1 MSKCEGNF
9 CRVRRKLGEMKS
21 FSLNSRCACA
31 FKSLQFIIE
40 SQCCK
45 EHFYLSKTWVFGLVR
60 VTFFEIIV
68 VLWIDI
74 SWFSYH
80 HLTCRQISSIH
91 LKLLIRAINNIKN
104 IYKKSHFPWNW
115 LLSLHNWA
123 KCTRTKKISRYIANI
138 WALIENSNC
147 NAAALPLELFIKAI
161 KQLCEHVSGSKWVN
175 IYFIK
180 N

>member
-1 MSKCEGNF
+1 MKLRHVIDRTWLKLQIMLTLFRLKEKWRPLRHFLANINLEQMCARSLCPSVKGNF

-21 FSLNSRCACA
+21 FSPNSRCACA

-40 SQCCK
+40 IQCCK
-45 EHFYLSKTWVFGLVR
+45 EHFYLSETCVFGLVR

-91 LKLLIRAINNIKN
+91 LKLLIRAINN
-104 IYKKSHFPWNW
+104 KKY
-115 LLSLHNWA
+115 LQ
-123 KCTRTKKISRYIANI
+123 KIPLPMK
-138 WALIENSNC
+138 LI
-147 NAAALPLELFIKAI
+147 II
-161 KQLCEHVSGSKWVN
+161 
-175 IYFIK
+175 IT
-180 N
+180 

>member
-1 MSKCEGNF
+1 MRSFSMSKCEGNF

-45 EHFYLSKTWVFGLVR
+45 EHFYLSETCVFGLVR

-91 LKLLIRAINNIKN
+91 LKLLIRAINN
-104 IYKKSHFPWNW
+104 
-115 LLSLHNWA
+115 
-123 KCTRTKKISRYIANI
+123 KKISTKNPTSHEIDYYHYII
-138 WALIENSNC
+138 GQSVHE
-147 NAAALPLELFIKAI
+147 PK
-161 KQLCEHVSGSKWVN
+161 K
-175 IYFIK
+175 
-180 N
+180 